1 MERMM
6 LTTPLPPRSDW
17 MTLEKHGAL
26 FSDIASAEL
35 ELAQAQGE
43 WEASGYAIHDVS
55 VFQRESSEF
64 YKARIV
70 VSDPRYYGA
79 GVMWEMA
86 SLGVSY
92 A

>member
-1 MERMM
+1 M
-6 LTTPLPPRSDW
+6 TKPPLPPRCDW

-35 ELAQAQGE
+35 ELVQAQGE
-43 WEASGYAIHDVS
+43 WEAGGYAIHDVA

-79 GVMWEMA
+79 ASMWAAA

-92 A
+92 D